1 MQFDQFSTMAQA
13 AIHGMGVALLPTFVA
28 QPYLDSGQLALA
40 SAQTS
45 QSIGTYYLV
54 WPADRATQ
62 AALRSF
68 RAWLGEQASQNME
81 PMPHA

>member
-1 MQFDQFSTMAQA
+1 M
-13 AIHGMGVALLPTFVA
+13 VL

-54 WPADRATQ
+54 WPSERATQ
-62 AALRSF
+62 ASLRSF
-68 RAWLGEQASQNME
+68 RAWLGEQARTASE
-81 PMPHA
+81 PIPQT